1 MRGRRGVI
9 VCTSNILESLL
20 ASLDSSKPIIAQTAP
35 VKLRGPQ
42 HRIKRQGQDQR
53 TDNKEEEVNRRRR
66 EMGLLIRL
74 KVSKLFSTSKFLS
87 PISGQD
93 LSSSYT
99 QSNKLNLKADSGL
112 LSSHPVTGLLCG
124 HTIFIW
130 HVESFKTDHWTH
142 ISLVSDCVHNLT
154 TSKCIFTW
162 LSMMS
167 LHDKAKAFYCLK
179 NQAWALSRGGWELTL
194 PLSHGTSPQAQVG
207 ILPP

>member
-42 HRIKRQGQDQR
+42 HRIKRQRQDQR

-66 EMGLLIRL
+66 EMGLLIRF
-74 KVSKLFSTSKFLS
+74 KVSKKSFSTSKFLS

-99 QSNKLNLKADSGL
+99 QSNKLNLKA
-112 LSSHPVTGLLCG
+112 
-124 HTIFIW
+124 
-130 HVESFKTDHWTH
+130 E
-142 ISLVSDCVHNLT
+142 
-154 TSKCIFTW
+154 
-162 LSMMS
+162 
-167 LHDKAKAFYCLK
+167 
-179 NQAWALSRGGWELTL
+179 
-194 PLSHGTSPQAQVG
+194 
-207 ILPP
+207 